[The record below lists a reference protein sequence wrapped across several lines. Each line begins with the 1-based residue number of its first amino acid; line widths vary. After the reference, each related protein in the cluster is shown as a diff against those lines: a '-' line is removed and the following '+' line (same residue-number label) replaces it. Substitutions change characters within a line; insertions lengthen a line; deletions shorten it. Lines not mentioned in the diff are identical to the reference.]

1 MTDLSD
7 MSRVGQL
14 AGDSPVRT
22 GAGTLPRSGQRAH
35 RWPLVAAVAFAAT
48 ALTVLVLIENQK
60 LLGLA
65 LAAIAAICLGAARFG
80 GVAATEAAAADHPW
94 LLRGLITAATLA
106 VLFVLRDDN
115 FGLLMLSTVL
125 IYATVCVGL
134 TIQMGYAGLT
144 NFAAAA
150 FVGTGGY
157 TAAML
162 GQAGGLPDPVV
173 LVTGGLVAV
182 AIGSLLILPVLRTRG
197 HYAALTTL
205 AFGVMFNVF
214 LDANELLGG
223 PQGLKIPGINLF
235 GWDFSE
241 DLHIAGFTISFY
253 ANYVLLTG
261 ALAALAMML
270 AGLIDRSWI
279 GIWFD
284 AVRLDETAASVFG
297 LKIGRWKIL
306 AFTLGNFLAG
316 VMGAVYAKMTG
327 FIAPSNFTFG
337 DSLVM
342 VSIVILGGIGNRWG
356 VLPAAL
362 IVVLLPEKLQ
372 FIQEY
377 RLLLYALLVIVI
389 LIVRPDGLVA
399 RRVRKLNLEA
409 RS

>member
-1 MTDLSD
+1 MTGLSPPKPAA
-7 MSRVGQL
+7 V
-14 AGDSPVRT
+14 
-22 GAGTLPRSGQRAH
+22 
-35 RWPLVAAVAFAAT
+35 WPLIAAVAFAAA
-48 ALTVLVLIENQK
+48 ALTTLVLIENQK
-60 LLGLA
+60 LLGLT
-65 LAAIAAICLGAARFG
+65 LAGIAAICFAAARFG
-80 GVAATEAAAADHPW
+80 GIAATEAAASENPW
-94 LLRGLITAATLA
+94 LLRGLITIAAIG
-106 VLFVLRDDN
+106 VLYVLRDDN
-115 FGLLMLSTVL
+115 FGLLMVATVL
-125 IYATVCVGL
+125 IYATVCIGL
-134 TIQMGYAGLT
+134 TIQMGYTGLT

-162 GQAGGLPDPVV
+162 GQKGGLPDPLV
-173 LVTGGLVAV
+173 LIGGGLVAV
-182 AIGSLLILPVLRTRG
+182 FIGSLLILPVLRTRG

-235 GWDFSE
+235 GWDFSS
-241 DLHIAGFTISFY
+241 DLQILGITFSFY
-253 ANYVLLTG
+253 VNYVILTG
-261 ALAALAMML
+261 VLTALAMIL
-270 AGLIDRSWI
+270 AGLLDKSWI
-279 GIWFD
+279 GVWLD
-284 AVRLDETAASVFG
+284 VVRLDETAAAVFG
-297 LKIGRWKIL
+297 LKIGTWKIL

-316 VMGAVYAKMTG
+316 LMGAVYAKMTG

-377 RLLLYALLVIVI
+377 RLLLYAILVIVI
-389 LIVRPDGLVA
+389 LIMRPDGLVA
-399 RRVRKLNLEA
+399 RRVRTLRMEA

>member
-1 MTDLSD
+1 MSNRSRAGQPESIVLSPPD
-7 MSRVGQL
+7 RRGAVWLL
-14 AGDSPVRT
+14 AG
-22 GAGTLPRSGQRAH
+22 
-35 RWPLVAAVAFAAT
+35 AVIFAAG
-48 ALTVLVLIENQK
+48 ALALLVLIENQK
-60 LLGLA
+60 VLGCA
-65 LAAIAAICLGAARFG
+65 LAGMAVFTVAAARFG
-80 GVAATEAAAADHPW
+80 AVEAVEAAAFENPW
-94 LLRGLITAATLA
+94 LLRGLVTAAA
-106 VLFVLRDDN
+106 IVVLFVLRDDN
-115 FGLLMLSTVL
+115 FGLLMVATVL

-150 FVGTGGY
+150 FVGVGGY

-162 GQAGGLPDPVV
+162 GRTGGLLDV
-173 LVTGGLVAV
+173 LVLIGGGLVAV
-182 AIGSLLILPVLRTRG
+182 AIGSLLALPVLRTRG

-223 PQGLKIPGINLF
+223 PQGLKVPGINLF
-235 GWDFSE
+235 GWNFSQ
-241 DLHIAGFTISFY
+241 DLHIAGFTFSFY
-253 ANYVLLTG
+253 VNYVILTG
-261 ALAALAMML
+261 VLTAVAMLL

-284 AVRLDETAASVFG
+284 AMRLDETAASVFG
-297 LKIGRWKIL
+297 LKVGWLKIL

-316 VMGAVYAKMTG
+316 VMGAIYAKMTG

-389 LIVRPDGLVA
+389 LIARPDGLVA
-399 RRVRKLNLEA
+399 RPVRRLRLAA
-409 RS
+409 RP

>member
-1 MTDLSD
+1 MT
-7 MSRVGQL
+7 
-14 AGDSPVRT
+14 A
-22 GAGTLPRSGQRAH
+22 LPSAKPAAV
-35 RWPLVAAVAFAAT
+35 WPLVVAVAFAGS
-48 ALTVLVLIENQK
+48 ALTTLVLIENQK

-65 LAAIAAICLGAARFG
+65 LAGIAALCFAAARFG
-80 GVAATEAAAADHPW
+80 GVAATEAAASENPW
-94 LLRGLITAATLA
+94 LLRGLIAVAACG
-106 VLFVLRDDN
+106 VLYVLRDDN
-115 FGLLMLSTVL
+115 FGLLMLATVL
-125 IYATVCVGL
+125 IYATVCLGL
-134 TIQMGYAGLT
+134 TVQMGYAGLT

-162 GQAGGLPDPVV
+162 GQKGGLPDPLV
-173 LVTGGLVAV
+173 LVAGGLVAV

-214 LDANELLGG
+214 LDANEFFGG

-235 GWDFSE
+235 GWDFSQ
-241 DLHIAGFTISFY
+241 DIQLLGIVLSSY
-253 ANYVLLTG
+253 VNYVVLTG
-261 ALAALAMML
+261 VLTALAMIL
-270 AGLIDRSWI
+270 AGLLDKSWI
-279 GIWFD
+279 GVWLD
-284 AVRLDETAASVFG
+284 VVRLDETVASVFG
-297 LKIGRWKIL
+297 LKIGYWKIL

-316 VMGAVYAKMTG
+316 LMGAVYAKMTG

-377 RLLLYALLVIVI
+377 RLLLYAIVVIAI
-389 LIVRPDGLVA
+389 LILRPDGLVA
-399 RRVRKLNLEA
+399 RRIRTLHMAA

>member
-1 MTDLSD
+1 
-7 MSRVGQL
+7 MS
-14 AGDSPVRT
+14 
-22 GAGTLPRSGQRAH
+22 TLPAQKPAPV
-35 RWPLVAAVAFAAT
+35 WPLLVAVAFAA
-48 ALTVLVLIENQK
+48 ASLTTLVLIENQK
-60 LLGLA
+60 LLGLT
-65 LAAIAAICLGAARFG
+65 LAGIAALCFAAARFG
-80 GVAATEAAAADHPW
+80 GVAATEAAASQNPW
-94 LLRGLITAATLA
+94 LLRGLILVAGIA
-106 VLFVLRDDN
+106 VLTVLRDDN
-115 FGLLMLSTVL
+115 FGLLMIATVL

-162 GQAGGLPDPVV
+162 GQKGGLPDPLV
-173 LVTGGLVAV
+173 LVCGGLVAV
-182 AIGSLLILPVLRTRG
+182 FIGSLLILPVLRTRG

-214 LDANELLGG
+214 LDANEVLGG
-223 PQGLKIPGINLF
+223 PQGLKIPGLNLF
-235 GWDFSE
+235 GWNFNN
-241 DLHIAGFTISFY
+241 DLEIFGLTFSFY
-253 ANYVLLTG
+253 ANYVILTG
-261 ALAALAMML
+261 GLTALAMVIT
-270 AGLIDRSWI
+270 GLLDRSWI
-279 GIWFD
+279 GVWLD

-297 LKIGRWKIL
+297 LRVGRWKIL
-306 AFTLGNFLAG
+306 AFTLGNFMAG
-316 VMGAVYAKMTG
+316 LMGAVYAKMTG

-377 RLLLYALLVIVI
+377 RLLLYALVVIVI
-389 LIVRPDGLVA
+389 LIARPDGLVA
-399 RRVRKLNLEA
+399 RRVRTFRAEA
-409 RS
+409 QS

>member
-1 MTDLSD
+1 MNELPA
-7 MSRVGQL
+7 SRRS
-14 AGDSPVRT
+14 A
-22 GAGTLPRSGQRAH
+22 AILP
-35 RWPLVAAVAFAAT
+35 LIAAVAFAAASLIT
-48 ALTVLVLIENQK
+48 LVLIESQM
-60 LLGLA
+60 LLGVTLVC
-65 LAAIAAICLGAARFG
+65 ITAICVAAARFG
-80 GVAATEAAAADHPW
+80 AVAATEAAASKNPW
-94 LLRGLITAATLA
+94 LLRGLITLAAVG
-106 VLFVLRDDN
+106 VLYVLRDDN
-115 FGLLMLSTVL
+115 YGLLMVATVL
-125 IYATVCVGL
+125 IYATICIGL

-162 GQAGGLPDPVV
+162 GQKGGLPDPLV
-173 LVTGGLVAV
+173 LVCGGLISVF
-182 AIGSLLILPVLRTRG
+182 IGSLLILPVLRTRG

-205 AFGVMFNVF
+205 AFGVLFNVF

-235 GWDFSE
+235 GWNFSN
-241 DLHIAGFTISFY
+241 DLQILGITFSFY
-253 ANYVLLTG
+253 ANYVILTG
-261 ALAALAMML
+261 ALTALAMIL
-270 AGLIDRSWI
+270 AGLLGKSWI
-279 GIWFD
+279 GVWLD
-284 AVRLDETAASVFG
+284 VVRLDETAAAVFG
-297 LKIGRWKIL
+297 LRIGYWKIL

-316 VMGAVYAKMTG
+316 LMGAIYAKMTG

-377 RLLLYALLVIVI
+377 RLLLYAILVIVI
-389 LIVRPDGLVA
+389 LIMRPDGLVA
-399 RRVRKLNLEA
+399 RRVRTLRMEA
-409 RS
+409 HS

>member
-1 MTDLSD
+1 
-7 MSRVGQL
+7 MSNL
-14 AGDSPVRT
+14 AAARKAAAV
-22 GAGTLPRSGQRAH
+22 
-35 RWPLVAAVAFAAT
+35 WPLIAAVAFAAA
-48 ALTVLVLIENQK
+48 ALTTLVLIENQK
-60 LLGLA
+60 ILGLA
-65 LAAIAAICLGAARFG
+65 LAAIAAICLAAARFG
-80 GVAATEAAAADHPW
+80 GVNAMEAAASENPW
-94 LLRGLITAATLA
+94 LLRSLILIASLA

-115 FGLLMLSTVL
+115 FGLLMVATVL
-125 IYATVCVGL
+125 IYATVCIGL

-162 GQAGGLPDPVV
+162 GQKGGLPDALV
-173 LVTGGLVAV
+173 LLCGGLVAV
-182 AIGSLLILPVLRTRG
+182 FIGSLLILPVLRTRG

-235 GWDFSE
+235 GWDFSS
-241 DLHIAGFTISFY
+241 DIHFAGITFSFY
-253 ANYVLLTG
+253 VNYVVLTG
-261 ALAALAMML
+261 ILTALAMIL
-270 AGLIDRSWI
+270 AGLLDKSWI
-279 GIWFD
+279 GVWLD
-284 AVRLDETAASVFG
+284 VVRLDETAASVFG
-297 LKIGRWKIL
+297 LKIGTWKIL
-306 AFTLGNFLAG
+306 AFTIGNFLAG
-316 VMGAVYAKMTG
+316 MMGAVYAKMTG

-377 RLLLYALLVIVI
+377 RLLLYAILVIVI

-399 RRVRKLNLEA
+399 RRMRALRMEVR
-409 RS
+409 

>member
-1 MTDLSD
+1 MT
-7 MSRVGQL
+7 
-14 AGDSPVRT
+14 APSPQNKPV
-22 GAGTLPRSGQRAH
+22 AV
-35 RWPLVAAVAFAAT
+35 WPLITAVAFAA
-48 ALTVLVLIENQK
+48 ASLTTLVLIDNQK
-60 LLGLA
+60 ILGLA
-65 LAAIAAICLGAARFG
+65 LAGIAAICLAAARFG
-80 GVAATEAAAADHPW
+80 GVAATEAAASENPW
-94 LLRGLITAATLA
+94 LLRGLILIAAVA

-115 FGLLMLSTVL
+115 FGLLMVATVL
-125 IYATVCVGL
+125 IYATVCIGL

-162 GQAGGLPDPVV
+162 GQKGSLPDALV
-173 LVTGGLVAV
+173 LFGGGLVAV
-182 AIGSLLILPVLRTRG
+182 FIGSLLILPVLRTRG

-235 GWDFSE
+235 GWNFSN
-241 DLHIAGFTISFY
+241 DLHILGFTFSFY
-253 ANYVLLTG
+253 VNYVILTG
-261 ALAALAMML
+261 VLTALAMIL
-270 AGLIDRSWI
+270 AGLLDKSWI
-279 GIWFD
+279 GVWLD
-284 AVRLDETAASVFG
+284 VVRLDETAASVFG
-297 LKIGRWKIL
+297 LKIGTWKIL

-316 VMGAVYAKMTG
+316 LMGAVYAKMTG
-327 FIAPSNFTFG
+327 FIAPANFTFG

-377 RLLLYALLVIVI
+377 RLLLYAILVIII
-389 LIVRPDGLVA
+389 LIARPDGLVA
-399 RRVRKLNLEA
+399 RRVRALRMEA
-409 RS
+409 R

>member
-1 MTDLSD
+1 
-7 MSRVGQL
+7 MSAPLQKPAAV
-14 AGDSPVRT
+14 
-22 GAGTLPRSGQRAH
+22 
-35 RWPLVAAVAFAAT
+35 WPLIIAVAFAASS
-48 ALTVLVLIENQK
+48 LIILVLIEDQK
-60 LLGLA
+60 LLGLT
-65 LAAIAAICLGAARFG
+65 LAGIAALCFAAARFG
-80 GVAATEAAAADHPW
+80 GVAATEVAASENPW
-94 LLRGLITAATLA
+94 LLRGLILIAAMA

-115 FGLLMLSTVL
+115 FGLLMVATVL
-125 IYATVCVGL
+125 IYATVCIGL
-134 TIQMGYAGLT
+134 TIQMGYTGLT

-162 GQAGGLPDPVV
+162 GQKGGLPDLAV
-173 LVTGGLVAV
+173 LISGGLVAV
-182 AIGSLLILPVLRTRG
+182 FIGSLLILPVLRTRG

-205 AFGVMFNVF
+205 AFGVMFTVF

-235 GWDFSE
+235 GWNFSD
-241 DLHIAGFTISFY
+241 DLHIAGYTLSFY
-253 ANYVLLTG
+253 VNYVILSGGVTALTMALTG
-261 ALAALAMML
+261 LL
-270 AGLIDRSWI
+270 DRSWI
-279 GIWFD
+279 GVWLD
-284 AVRLDETAASVFG
+284 VVRLDETAASVFG
-297 LKIGRWKIL
+297 LKVGRWKVL

-316 VMGAVYAKMTG
+316 LMGAIYAKMTG

-377 RLLLYALLVIVI
+377 RLLLYALVVIVI
-389 LIVRPDGLVA
+389 LVVQPDGLVA
-399 RRVRKLNLEA
+399 RRVRALRVEA

>member
-1 MTDLSD
+1 
-7 MSRVGQL
+7 MSNR
-14 AGDSPVRT
+14 SRT
-22 GAGTLPRSGQRAH
+22 GQAECMALSTPYPPRSVWVLA
-35 RWPLVAAVAFAAT
+35 AAVIFAAAVL
-48 ALTVLVLIENQK
+48 ALLVLIENQK
-60 LLGLA
+60 LLGCA
-65 LAAIAAICLGAARFG
+65 LAGITLITFMAARFG
-80 GVAATEAAAADHPW
+80 AIETIEAVAFDRPW
-94 LLRGLITAATLA
+94 LLRGLIVVAALA

-115 FGLLMLSTVL
+115 FGLLMIATVL
-125 IYATVCVGL
+125 VYATVCIGL
-134 TIQMGYAGLT
+134 TIQMGYAGLL

-150 FVGTGGY
+150 FVGVGGY

-162 GQAGGLPDPVV
+162 GRVSALPDV
-173 LVTGGLVAV
+173 LVLIIGGSVAV
-182 AIGSLLILPVLRTRG
+182 AIGSLLALPVLRTRG

-223 PQGLKIPGINLF
+223 PQGLKVPGINLF
-235 GWDFSE
+235 GWDFSQ
-241 DLHIAGFTISFY
+241 DLNIAGFTFSFY
-253 ANYVLLTG
+253 VNYVILTG
-261 ALAALAMML
+261 VLTVLAMLL
-270 AGLIDRSWI
+270 AGLIDRSWV

-284 AVRLDETAASVFG
+284 VVRLDETAASVFG
-297 LKIGRWKIL
+297 LKVGWLKIL

-316 VMGAVYAKMTG
+316 VMGAIYAKMTG

-389 LIVRPDGLVA
+389 LIARPDGLVA
-399 RRVRKLNLEA
+399 RPVRRLRLAGEA
-409 RS
+409 LTGHRP

>member
-1 MTDLSD
+1 MSNRSRPEQPELVVLSTPRRG
-7 MSRVGQL
+7 SICVL
-14 AGDSPVRT
+14 AG
-22 GAGTLPRSGQRAH
+22 
-35 RWPLVAAVAFAAT
+35 AVIFAAA
-48 ALTVLVLIENQK
+48 ALALLVLIENQM
-60 LLGLA
+60 LLGCA
-65 LAAIAAICLGAARFG
+65 LAGVALFTFAAARFG
-80 GVAATEAAAADHPW
+80 AIEAVETAGFENPW
-94 LLRGLITAATLA
+94 LLRGLVTAAAIA

-115 FGLLMLSTVL
+115 FGLLMIATVL

-150 FVGTGGY
+150 FVGVGGY

-162 GQAGGLPDPVV
+162 GQGSGLPDV
-173 LVTGGLVAV
+173 LVLISGGLVAV
-182 AIGSLLILPVLRTRG
+182 AIGSLLALPLLRTRG

-214 LDANELLGG
+214 LDATDLLGG
-223 PQGLKIPGINLF
+223 PQGLKVPGINLF
-235 GWDFSE
+235 GWDFSQ
-241 DLHIAGFTISFY
+241 DLHIAGFTFSFFT
-253 ANYVLLTG
+253 NYVILTG
-261 ALAALAMML
+261 MLTALAML
-270 AGLIDRSWI
+270 VAGLIDRSWI

-297 LKIGRWKIL
+297 LKVGWLKIL

-316 VMGAVYAKMTG
+316 VMGAIYAKMTG

-377 RLLLYALLVIVI
+377 RLLLYALLVIII
-389 LIVRPDGLVA
+389 LIARPDGLIA
-399 RRVRKLNLEA
+399 RPVRKLRLA
-409 RS
+409 GRS

>member
-1 MTDLSD
+1 
-7 MSRVGQL
+7 MSAPLQKPAAV
-14 AGDSPVRT
+14 
-22 GAGTLPRSGQRAH
+22 
-35 RWPLVAAVAFAAT
+35 WPLIIAVALAAVS
-48 ALTVLVLIENQK
+48 LIILVLIENQK
-60 LLGLA
+60 LLGLT
-65 LAAIAAICLGAARFG
+65 LAGIAALCFAAARFG
-80 GVAATEAAAADHPW
+80 GVAATEAAASENPW
-94 LLRGLITAATLA
+94 LLRGLVLIAAMA

-115 FGLLMLSTVL
+115 FGLLMVATVL
-125 IYATVCVGL
+125 IYATVCIGL
-134 TIQMGYAGLT
+134 TIQMGYTGLT

-162 GQAGGLPDPVV
+162 GQKGGLPDLAV
-173 LVTGGLVAV
+173 LISGGLVAV
-182 AIGSLLILPVLRTRG
+182 FIGSLLILPVLRTRG

-205 AFGVMFNVF
+205 AFGVMFTVF

-235 GWDFSE
+235 GWNFSD
-241 DLHIAGFTISFY
+241 DLHIAGYTFSFY
-253 ANYVLLTG
+253 VNYVILTG
-261 ALAALAMML
+261 GVTALTMALT
-270 AGLIDRSWI
+270 GLLDRSWI
-279 GIWFD
+279 GVWLD
-284 AVRLDETAASVFG
+284 VVRLDETAASVFG
-297 LKIGRWKIL
+297 LKVGRWKVL

-316 VMGAVYAKMTG
+316 LMGAIYAKMTG

-377 RLLLYALLVIVI
+377 RLLLYALVVIVI
-389 LIVRPDGLVA
+389 LVVQPDGLVA
-399 RRVRKLNLEA
+399 RRVRALRVEA

>member
-1 MTDLSD
+1 MSKLSP
-7 MSRVGQL
+7 SHKTV
-14 AGDSPVRT
+14 PV
-22 GAGTLPRSGQRAH
+22 
-35 RWPLVAAVAFAAT
+35 WPLIAAVAFAAA
-48 ALTVLVLIENQK
+48 ALTTLVLIENQK
-60 LLGLA
+60 ILGLA
-65 LAAIAAICLGAARFG
+65 LAGIAAICFAAARFG
-80 GVAATEAAAADHPW
+80 GVTAAETAASENPW
-94 LLRGLITAATLA
+94 LLRGLILIAALA

-115 FGLLMLSTVL
+115 FGLLMVATVL
-125 IYATVCVGL
+125 IYATVCIGL

-162 GQAGGLPDPVV
+162 GQKGGLPDPLV
-173 LVTGGLVAV
+173 LISGGLIAV
-182 AIGSLLILPVLRTRG
+182 LIGSLLILPVLRTRG

-223 PQGLKIPGINLF
+223 PQGLKIPDINLF
-235 GWDFSE
+235 GWDFSS
-241 DLHIAGFTISFY
+241 DLHILGFTFSFY
-253 ANYVLLTG
+253 VNYVILTG
-261 ALAALAMML
+261 VLTALAMIL
-270 AGLIDRSWI
+270 AGLLDKSWI
-279 GIWFD
+279 GVWLD
-284 AVRLDETAASVFG
+284 VVRLDETAASVFG
-297 LKIGRWKIL
+297 LKIGYWKIL

-377 RLLLYALLVIVI
+377 RLLLYAILVIVI
-389 LIVRPDGLVA
+389 LIVRPDGFVA
-399 RRVRKLNLEA
+399 RRVRALRMEA